1 MVANTVMTTPT
12 TSPSEKKNS
21 GETQIHKFGEI
32 LQKFGLNLIQSI
44 GEMKHTLSVLAEKIE
59 RIESELIEIKGIKT
73 QLQENSKLREEFISK
88 SDRIEKQVKLLHSK
102 IDQYNIYSSASTQKD
117 ETVPMDPLKIFQN
130 FEIKIQD
137 LTSLE
142 ELKIL
147 LKQLKEQ
154 IYMATGGHRILVELR
169 TYENMLQNSP
179 RNTLWDD
186 IMSDLTSR
194 MDLWKQSL

>member
-1 MVANTVMTTPT
+1 MTTPT